1 MAQRTASSHGVTA
14 TLWAVVEEIDDD
26 DEDILEVTID
36 VSNGSNWDL
45 WDIKGDIR
53 AMDGTHAQPLG
64 APSRIE
70 SGNGEELKFWVPSDT
85 GAWLFKID
93 YNTDSGSGSV
103 ELGPFTND
111 LRIEGA
117 ARPSRTVST
126 SMNSSAIVED
136 TGGGDPLAAAFGA
149 AMDGFGDDE
158 KSDSI
163 LGVEAT
169 SNDPMQAAFAGGL
182 LASQQ
187 TPSAPVSA
195 PLAPLAPPAGPP
207 SPPAAAPLAS
217 PAGPPSPPAAAPLAP
232 PAGPPSPPSGPPSS
246 PPAFAP
252 AADQFNQPPGPPTG
266 PPSSSPPSGPPGRPP
281 GPPPSGSPPGAPPKS
296 GKPPGPPPS

>member
-1 MAQRTASSHGVTA
+1 MAQRTASSGGVTA

-70 SGNGEELKFWVPSDT
+70 SGNEGELKFWVPSDT

-111 LRIEGA
+111 LRIEVSP
-117 ARPSRTVST
+117 RPIRTAST
-126 SMNSSAIVED
+126 SMNSSVIGQA

-149 AMDGFGDDE
+149 AMDGFGDNETPDQLLE
-158 KSDSI
+158 T
-163 LGVEAT
+163 EAA

-182 LASQQ
+182 LTSQQ
-187 TPSAPVSA
+187 APSAPISA
-195 PLAPLAPPAGPP
+195 LPSPPLGPP
-207 SPPAAAPLAS
+207 SPPLAPAAPQT
-217 PAGPPSPPAAAPLAP
+217 PPTGPPSPPLE
-232 PAGPPSPPSGPPSS
+232 PSS
-246 PPAFAP
+246 PPP
-252 AADQFNQPPGPPTG
+252 AAPSPDQFNQPPGPPTG
-266 PPSSSPPSGPPGRPP
+266 PPPTGPPSGPPGRPP
-281 GPPPSGSPPGAPPKS
+281 GPPPSGSPPGVPPNS

>member
-1 MAQRTASSHGVTA
+1 MAQRTASSGGVTA

-36 VSNGSNWDL
+36 VANESNWDL

-70 SGNGEELKFWVPSDT
+70 SGEGNELKFWVPSET

-111 LRIEGA
+111 LRIA
-117 ARPSRTVST
+117 ATPRPTRAV
-126 SMNSSAIVED
+126 NSQVNSPVGGETI
-136 TGGGDPLAAAFGA
+136 GGDPLAAAFGA
-149 AMDGFGDDE
+149 AMDGFGEEESLDPVLE
-158 KSDSI
+158 T
-163 LGVEAT
+163 EAT

-187 TPSAPVSA
+187 TPSTTI
-195 PLAPLAPPAGPP
+195 
-207 SPPAAAPLAS
+207 AAS
-217 PAGPPSPPAAAPLAP
+217 
-232 PAGPPSPPSGPPSS
+232 PSPPSGPPSPPTSITTPPGPPSGPPS
-246 PPAFAP
+246 PSTAAP
-252 AADQFNQPPGPPTG
+252 SAEQFNQPPGPPTG
-266 PPSSSPPSGPPGRPP
+266 PPPTGPPSGPPSGPPGRPP
-281 GPPPSGSPPGAPPKS
+281 GPPPGAPNS

>member
-1 MAQRTASSHGVTA
+1 MAQRTASSGGVTA

-36 VSNGSNWDL
+36 VTNESNWDL
-45 WDIKGDIR
+45 WDINGDIR

-64 APSRIE
+64 APSRID
-70 SGNGEELKFWVPSDT
+70 SGDGDELKFWVPSET

-111 LRIEGA
+111 LRIA
-117 ARPSRTVST
+117 ASSRPTRAASS
-126 SMNSSAIVED
+126 SANSSAVGEAI
-136 TGGGDPLAAAFGA
+136 GGDPLAAAFGA
-149 AMDGFGDDE
+149 AMDGFGEEEMLDPVLKTD
-158 KSDSI
+158 
-163 LGVEAT
+163 AA

-187 TPSAPVSA
+187 TPPT
-195 PLAPLAPPAGPP
+195 PLAVPP
-207 SPPAAAPLAS
+207 SPPAEPSLPPTPLA
-217 PAGPPSPPAAAPLAP
+217 AQPSPPAA
-232 PAGPPSPPSGPPSS
+232 PS
-246 PPAFAP
+246 AE
-252 AADQFNQPPGPPTG
+252 QFNQPLGPPTG
-266 PPSSSPPSGPPGRPP
+266 PPPTGPPSGPPPTGPPSGPPGRPP
-281 GPPPSGSPPGAPPKS
+281 GPPPGAPPNS

>member
-70 SGNGEELKFWVPSDT
+70 SGSEEELKFWVPSDT

-111 LRIEGA
+111 LRIEA
-117 ARPSRTVST
+117 TSRPASTAST
-126 SMNSSAIVED
+126 SMKSSPIAEA
-136 TGGGDPLAAAFGA
+136 TGGGDPLAAAFGV
-149 AMDGFGDDE
+149 AMDGFGEDE
-158 KSDSI
+158 KSDPI
-163 LGVEAT
+163 LGIEAT

-187 TPSAPVSA
+187 TPSAPISA
-195 PLAPLAPPAGPP
+195 PPAPPAGPP
-207 SPPAAAPLAS
+207 SPPVAAPQ
-217 PAGPPSPPAAAPLAP
+217 APLS
-232 PAGPPSPPSGPPSS
+232 GPPSPPSGPPSS

-266 PPSSSPPSGPPGRPP
+266 PPPSSPPSGPPGRPP
-281 GPPPSGSPPGAPPKS
+281 GPPPSGSPPGARPNS

>member
-1 MAQRTASSHGVTA
+1 MAQRTASSGGVTA

-70 SGNGEELKFWVPSDT
+70 SGNEGELKFWVPSDT

-111 LRIEGA
+111 LRIEA
-117 ARPSRTVST
+117 SPRPIRTTST
-126 SMNSSAIVED
+126 SMNSSVIDQA

-149 AMDGFGDDE
+149 AMDGFGDNETPDQLLE
-158 KSDSI
+158 T
-163 LGVEAT
+163 EAA

-182 LASQQ
+182 LTSQQ
-187 TPSAPVSA
+187 APSAPISVH
-195 PLAPLAPPAGPP
+195 P
-207 SPPAAAPLAS
+207 SPE
-217 PAGPPSPPAAAPLAP
+217 
-232 PAGPPSPPSGPPSS
+232 
-246 PPAFAP
+246 
-252 AADQFNQPPGPPTG
+252 QFNQPTGPPTG
-266 PPSSSPPSGPPGRPP
+266 PPPTGPPSGPPGRPP
-281 GPPPSGSPPGAPPKS
+281 GPPPSGSPPGVPLNS